1 MTFSKSI
8 VAVTGLA
15 LLASCGNNST
25 PTVEKTPEVTPV
37 VETTTPVVEPVVEP
51 VADVTTT
58 EHKGKVAYTIPAGEV
73 VAEFEIELD
82 SNGNIVDAGAEL
94 VSLPEGDKMSEGMI
108 EHFDEAIDNLVIGKK
123 LSDIQTLDA
132 VTGASVTTDAFKK
145 FASTVNQ

>member
-37 VETTTPVVEPVVEP
+37 VETTTPVVEP

-108 EHFDEAIDNLVIGKK
+108 EHFNEAIDNLVIGKK

-132 VTGASVTTDAFKK
+132 VAGASVTTDAFKK